1 MNIST
6 EQVIQL
12 LQQLIAIP
20 SFSKEEHGTA
30 SLLFSWLGEHGV
42 AADRIGNNIIAG
54 NRYYDSN
61 KPVLLL
67 NSHHDTVKPATGYT
81 RDPFDATIVNDQLF
95 GLGSNDAGGSV
106 VALAAAFLHF
116 YEQQDLPYNIMLAL
130 TAEEEI
136 SGVGGI
142 SMILPQFSTPD
153 CAIVGEPT
161 LMQMAVAER
170 GLLVLDCTTTGKAG
184 HAARSEGE
192 NAIYKAL
199 QDIEWF
205 RSYRF
210 DKISDLL
217 GPVTMQVT
225 SIETI
230 NKAHNVVPDSC
241 RFTVDIRVNEQYTH
255 EEILGIVRA
264 HVQCVIQPRST
275 RLRSSTIATDHP
287 LVAAGKSLGL
297 TIYGSPTLSDKAL
310 LPCPALKL
318 GPGDSARSHMAD
330 EFIYVSEIANGIET
344 YTRLLETFFQSV
356 KTKQA

>member
-1 MNIST
+1 MNIT
-6 EQVIQL
+6 NTQAIQL

-20 SFSKEEHGTA
+20 SFSKEEQGTA
-30 SLLFSWLGEHGV
+30 SLLFSWLGKYGI
-42 AADRIGNNIIAG
+42 AADRIGNNIVAG
-54 NRYYDSN
+54 NKYYDSS

-81 RDPFDATIVNDQLF
+81 RDPFDAVVADGRLY
-95 GLGSNDAGGSV
+95 GLGSNDAGGCV
-106 VALAAAFLHF
+106 VALTAAFLHF
-116 YEQQDLPYNIMLAL
+116 YDRQDLPYNIMLAL

-142 SMILPQFSTPD
+142 GMILPQYTMPD

-161 LMQMAVAER
+161 SLQMAIAER
-170 GLLVLDCTTTGKAG
+170 GLLVLDCTATGKAG

-199 QDIEWF
+199 QDLEWF
-205 RSYRF
+205 RNYRF
-210 DKISDLL
+210 EKTSELL

-225 SIETI
+225 SIETA

-255 EEILGIVRA
+255 EAILDVVRA
-264 HVQCVIQPRST
+264 HVQCDVQARST
-275 RLRSSTIATDHP
+275 RLRSSMIATSHP
-287 LVAAGKSLGL
+287 LVTAGKSLGL
-297 TIYGSPTLSDKAL
+297 ETYGSPTLSDKSL

-330 EFIYVSEIANGIET
+330 EYIYTAEIEQGITT
-344 YTRLLETFFQSV
+344 YIRLLETFFATV
-356 KTKQA
+356 NK